1 MMPPRKIM
9 QHNTDLLLLD
19 LRLTR
24 RTTLALQG
32 LNPSLESCAES
43 TCLVDELF
51 QPLSV
56 ARCRSIVRV
65 VK

>member
-1 MMPPRKIM
+1 M
-9 QHNTDLLLLD
+9 HNNTDLLLLD
-19 LRLTR
+19 LRFTR

-32 LNPSLESCAES
+32 LNPSLESRAES
-43 TCLVDELF
+43 TCLVDEFF

-56 ARCRSIVRV
+56 ALCRGIICV